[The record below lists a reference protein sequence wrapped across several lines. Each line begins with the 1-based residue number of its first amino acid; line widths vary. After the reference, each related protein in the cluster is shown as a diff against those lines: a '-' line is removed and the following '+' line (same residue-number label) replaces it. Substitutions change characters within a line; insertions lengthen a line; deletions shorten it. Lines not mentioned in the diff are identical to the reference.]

1 MILGRSRDAIFCV
14 STRGYKEL
22 IQTRGIY
29 GLRREGE
36 NTKTVESKAAT
47 TGAKLAL
54 NVGLFKLCG
63 FIF

>member
-1 MILGRSRDAIFCV
+1 LCR
-14 STRGYKEL
+14 KKL

-29 GLRREGE
+29 GLRREGK
-36 NTKTVESKAAT
+36 NTKTFESKAAA

-63 FIF
+63 FILGSFCYFINFVQKFA

>member
-1 MILGRSRDAIFCV
+1 MGQR
-14 STRGYKEL
+14 EL

-36 NTKTVESKAAT
+36 NTKTVESKAAA

-54 NVGLFKLCG
+54 SVGLFKLCG
-63 FIF
+63 FIYSSFWYFVNFVQKFA